1 MRRLFALSYGFV
13 AIILFAL
20 LLMISGS
27 SAVRAQSPTTPTA
40 ALDVIPTLQ
49 AQVEMLEK
57 ALIDQRADLE
67 HQIQRAEIQVQRDM
81 NPYIIAGTLGIL
93 FGVAAPILLIKLA
106 WSFVT
111 ARIKHDLDAAVYRV
125 NPTFMT
131 VYVSSRDEKV
141 EARLKKLG
149 FKDLRGFQTLDEFLT
164 AEGHP
169 NEKLKFTCVVID
181 YATQIEDIERLKN
194 FFETAKPDSEKVA
207 FVVHAPQF
215 IPKATETLNPV
226 YDSVILA
233 NSPTT
238 AAVHVFSFARALIG

>member
-1 MRRLFALSYGFV
+1 MRRLFAFSWGFA

-20 LLMISGS
+20 LLMVSGS

-40 ALDVIPTLQ
+40 AVDVIPTLQ
-49 AQVEMLEK
+49 AQVEKLEK
-57 ALIDQRADLE
+57 TLSAQELAVESARLS
-67 HQIQRAEIQVQRDM
+67 VQRDLFPIQSM
-81 NPYIIAGTLGIL
+81 FAIAGLGS
-93 FGVAAPILLIKLA
+93 VAAAITLIILIFRRAEKQTQQA
-106 WSFVT
+106 
-111 ARIKHDLDAAVYRV
+111 LDAAVYRV

-131 VYVSSRDEKV
+131 VYISSRAEKV
-141 EARLKKLG
+141 ESRLKKLG
-149 FKDLRGFQTLDEFLT
+149 FKDLRSFQTLGDFLT
-164 AEGHP
+164 DHGHL
-169 NEKLKFTCVVID
+169 NEKLKSICVVID

-215 IPKATETLNPV
+215 IPKATDTLNPV